1 MPRIK
6 LPLPDA
12 FPFRTDLALRVGDIN
27 YGGHLGNDAVL
38 ALCHEARIRCLE
50 QLGYSEMDIGG
61 VGIIMSDA
69 VVVYRSEGRRG
80 EIARVDVA
88 LRELS
93 PRGCDIIYRIAEA
106 ESSREI
112 ARAKTGIVFYDYT
125 RKKLARLSEQ
135 ALAALGR
142 LEAA

>member
-80 EIARVDVA
+80 EIAR
-88 LRELS
+88 
-93 PRGCDIIYRIAEA
+93 
-106 ESSREI
+106 
-112 ARAKTGIVFYDYT
+112 AKTGIVFYDYT